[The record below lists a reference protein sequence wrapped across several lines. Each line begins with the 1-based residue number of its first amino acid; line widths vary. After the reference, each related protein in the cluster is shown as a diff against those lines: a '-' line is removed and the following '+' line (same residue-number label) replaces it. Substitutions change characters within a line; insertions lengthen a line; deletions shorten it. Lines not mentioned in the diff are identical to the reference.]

1 MFTWKNRCKLYRHFE
16 LNSGIP
22 IQYYMWRKIKFED
35 GLFGCL
41 FVCCNWRLYI
51 LFCFTRR
58 CKETWKKMINLSTLV
73 SSVLSKLVDWLLIA
87 SRSYKTSRYQQKEHS
102 PHDFYLVLSSLSW
115 KVGVDLHR
123 MTILIYIQSSPLFIV
138 MYITWWWLYW
148 LQ

>member
-1 MFTWKNRCKLYRHFE
+1 MQIVSTFWIEFGNTNSILYVKE
-16 LNSGIP
+16 DQI
-22 IQYYMWRKIKFED
+22 WRWVVW
-35 GLFGCL
+35 LFVCL
-41 FVCCNWRLYI
+41 FVCLLQLKVI

-123 MTILIYIQSSPLFIV
+123 MTILIYIQSSLLFIL